1 VRRGGHFDL
10 SVVELVDFDIE
21 YLCFAG
27 DAESEVLLPFFEQ
40 GFDVA
45 VPRCP
50 CVVEPASVAASLRH
64 GVCTATA
71 VRSLPAASA
80 CTCSQLCSRT

>member
-1 VRRGGHFDL
+1 
-10 SVVELVDFDIE
+10 
-21 YLCFAG
+21 
-27 DAESEVLLPFFEQ
+27 LPFFEQ